1 MGLISLIDNL
11 DSATKTK
18 LLGKEITKI
27 LRYTFAKNDYDT
39 LDNEILNEAVAIQ
52 LGSKLIKSK
61 RELLIES
68 IRTRD
73 LKKLGFSDFGNA
85 IDFYKKND
93 ERFYNDF
100 QIENEYLFEPIED
113 NRSNYE
119 IVTPVYGE
127 CNGIN
132 AFPHDYQQRLKK
144 KILFNLIT
152 ILKPC
157 YLGFY
162 GPPVLVKLFSHWKL
176 LLIYIEPT
184 MF

>member
-27 LRYTFAKNDYDT
+27 LRYTFAENDYDT
-39 LDNEILNEAVAIQ
+39 LNNEILNEAVAIQ

-73 LKKLGFSDFGNA
+73 LKKLNFSDFDNA
-85 IDFYKKND
+85 IEFYKKND
-93 ERFYNDF
+93 ERFYKDF
-100 QIENEYLFEPIED
+100 QIENEYLFEPVED

-119 IVTPVYGE
+119 IVTPIYGK

-132 AFPHDYQQRLKK
+132 GFPHDYQQRLKK
-144 KILFNLIT
+144 M
-152 ILKPC
+152 
-157 YLGFY
+157 YA
-162 GPPVLVKLFSHWKL
+162 L
-176 LLIYIEPT
+176 LQP
-184 MF
+184 

>member
-27 LRYTFAKNDYDT
+27 LRYTFAENDYDT

-73 LKKLGFSDFGNA
+73 LNKLSFSDFGNA
-85 IDFYKKND
+85 IEFYKKV
-93 ERFYNDF
+93 
-100 QIENEYLFEPIED
+100 LFD
-113 NRSNYE
+113 HCSCHRS
-119 IVTPVYGE
+119 
-127 CNGIN
+127 GIIKRSKALN
-132 AFPHDYQQRLKK
+132 
-144 KILFNLIT
+144 NT
-152 ILKPC
+152 ILYSKHMQC
-157 YLGFY
+157 FC
-162 GPPVLVKLFSHWKL
+162 
-176 LLIYIEPT
+176 I
-184 MF
+184 